1 MSAELLSPAGD
12 FDSALAAFRA
22 GADAVYCSLAEFSA
36 RAFAKNFSREELKN
50 LVRYA
55 RAEGKKVYVA
65 FNTVIDEGDL
75 ERAVEQLSVI
85 ASCRPSAVIV
95 QDLGIAR
102 IARKHFPSLELHA
115 STQLVAHNLEGV
127 LALGEL
133 GFKRVVLARELSIA
147 EISSIAKR
155 CGDIELECFI
165 HGALCYSISGL
176 CLFSAMEKNRSGN
189 RGKCAYCCRLAY
201 ESEEGGKPLA
211 FSMKDFRLGDDVKK
225 LVDAS
230 VASLKI
236 EGRMKSPLYVAAAT
250 SYYRAVLDSERI
262 KARAALENLETV
274 FSRRTTDLYFN
285 GPNSNVIDDTS
296 LGHLG
301 TYVGKLKRITKD
313 RDGRSWLRFHTLRAL
328 ERHDGLQIPAP
339 GGGKPLGFGI
349 TEMRTAISRS
359 NQFEVPA
366 DCDVEILLPDDERE
380 EFKPLRFVKAGA
392 SIYCSMSNEVKRLH
406 PIPGFRSADYPGFV
420 KTDFKIEISSNEI
433 LAIAEAEGVSASV
446 KIKGDFSK
454 AKNPE
459 RTYEAV
465 EKAFSKLGGTDYR
478 LGLLSVLDPD
488 RLFAPM
494 SFLNDLRRDIV
505 EELDYVREKARRV
518 TVDKALEDDQ
528 EAAAQSVNAHL
539 SKTLKIRMGQKIPA
553 GNWDEVIVSVSAA
566 VTPDELR
573 MAYPELSSLRISLP
587 VFTSETEYQKL
598 RVAVKRFVREGFY
611 KWEATDL
618 ATLKTLKSL
627 GVVDIT
633 ADWTL
638 YAFNSFALAE
648 LKSLGVTRF
657 VASPEN
663 GSENLMY
670 LAESGYPIEFLAQQ
684 STPLFISLTPPAA
697 LPSKESGFVSFK
709 SDSLWIT
716 TRRLPRVFNPPRG
729 TITRIDLSWS
739 KE

>member
-36 RAFAKNFSREELKN
+36 RAFAKNLSREELKN

-55 RAEGKKVYVA
+55 RTEGRKVYVA
-65 FNTVIDEGDL
+65 FNTLIDEGDF

-85 ASCRPSAVIV
+85 ASCGPSAVIV
-95 QDLGIAR
+95 QDIGIAR

-201 ESEEGGKPLA
+201 ESGDGGKSLA
-211 FSMKDFRLGDDVKK
+211 FSMKDLRLGDDAKK

-250 SYYRAVLDSERI
+250 AYYRAVLDGDRA
-262 KARAALENLETV
+262 KARTALENLETV

-285 GPNSNVIDDTS
+285 GPNSDVIDDTS

-301 TYVGKLKRITKD
+301 AHVGRLKRITKD

-380 EFKPLRFVKAGA
+380 EFKPLRSVKAGA
-392 SIYCSMSNEVKRLH
+392 SIYCSMSNEVKRLY
-406 PIPGFRSADYPGFV
+406 PIPGFRPADYSGFV
-420 KTDFKIEISSNEI
+420 ETDFKIKISPREISV
-433 LAIAEAEGVSASV
+433 AADAEGVTAEV
-446 KIKGDFSK
+446 KIKGEFSK

-478 LGLLSVLDPD
+478 LGALSVVDPD

-505 EELDYVREKARRV
+505 EELDYLREKSRRAA
-518 TVDKALEDDQ
+518 VDAALEDNQHDAM
-528 EAAAQSVNAHL
+528 EVGKPNL
-539 SKTLKIRMGQKIPA
+539 SKTLKIRMGQKMPA
-553 GNWDEVIVSVSAA
+553 GEWDEVVISVGAS
-566 VTPDELR
+566 VTPDEVR
-573 MAYPELSSLRISLP
+573 TAYPDVPSPRIALP

-598 RVAVKRFVREGFY
+598 RVAVKRFVREGFD
-611 KWEATDL
+611 KWEASDL
-618 ATLKTLKSL
+618 ATLKTLRSL
-627 GVVDIT
+627 DVADIT

-638 YAFNSFALAE
+638 YAFNSSALAE

-663 GSENLMY
+663 GCENLTY
-670 LAESGYPIEFLAQQ
+670 LAESGYSIEFLAQQ
-684 STPLFISLTPPAA
+684 STPLFISLTPPSAS
-697 LPSKESGFVSFK
+697 PSKESGFISFK

-729 TITRIDLSWS
+729 AITRIDLSWS

>member
-36 RAFAKNFSREELKN
+36 RAFAKNLSREELKN

-95 QDLGIAR
+95 QDLGVAR

-201 ESEEGGKPLA
+201 ESEEGGKSLA
-211 FSMKDFRLGDDVKK
+211 YSMKDFRLGDDVKK

-250 SYYRAVLDSERI
+250 AYYRAVLDGDRP
-262 KARAALENLETV
+262 KARTALENLETV

-285 GPNSNVIDDTS
+285 GPNGDVIDDTS

-301 TYVGKLKRITKD
+301 AYVGKLKRVTKD

-380 EFKPLRFVKAGA
+380 EFKPLRSVKAGA

-406 PIPGFRSADYPGFV
+406 PISGFRPADYPGFV
-420 KTDFKIEISSNEI
+420 ETDFKIEISPQEI
-433 LAIAEAEGVSASV
+433 SVAADAEGVAAEV
-446 KIKGDFSK
+446 KIKGEFST

-478 LGLLSVLDPD
+478 LGALSVVDPD

-505 EELDYVREKARRV
+505 EELDYLREMARRAA
-518 TVDKALEDDQ
+518 VDAALEDDQ
-528 EAAAQSVNAHL
+528 LDAANFVRPHL
-539 SKTLKIRMGQKIPA
+539 SKTLKIRMGQKVPA
-553 GNWDEVIVSVSAA
+553 GEWDEVVISVGAS
-566 VTPDELR
+566 VTPDEVR
-573 MAYPELSSLRISLP
+573 ATYPDIPSPRIALP
-587 VFTSETEYQKL
+587 VFTPETEYQKL
-598 RVAVKRFVREGFY
+598 RVAVKRFVREGFD
-611 KWEATDL
+611 KWEASDL

-627 GVVDIT
+627 DVVDIT

-638 YAFNSFALAE
+638 YAFNSSALAE

-663 GSENLMY
+663 GSENLTY
-670 LAESGYPIEFLAQQ
+670 LAESGYPIEFLSQQ

-697 LPSKESGFVSFK
+697 LPSKESGFISYK
-709 SDSLWIT
+709 SGTLWIT
-716 TRRLPRVFNPPRG
+716 TRRMPCVFNPPRG
-729 TITRIDLSWS
+729 SMTRIDLSWS

>member
-36 RAFAKNFSREELKN
+36 RAFAKNLSREELKS

-55 RAEGKKVYVA
+55 RAEGKRVYVA

-85 ASCRPSAVIV
+85 DACRPSGVIV

-102 IARKHFPSLELHA
+102 IARKYFPSLELHA

-133 GFKRVVLARELSIA
+133 GFRRVVLARELSIA

-189 RGKCAYCCRLAY
+189 RGRCAYCCRLAY
-201 ESEEGGKPLA
+201 ESEDGGKSLA
-211 FSMKDFRLGDDVKK
+211 YSMKDFRLGDDVKK

-250 SYYRAVLDSERI
+250 AYYRAVLDGDRI

-285 GPNSNVIDDTS
+285 GSNSNVIDDTS

-328 ERHDGLQIPAP
+328 ERHDGLQIPSP

-359 NQFEVPA
+359 NRFEVPA
-366 DCDVEILLPDDERE
+366 DCDVEILLPDGERE
-380 EFKPLRFVKAGA
+380 EFKPLGSVKAGA

-406 PIPGFRSADYPGFV
+406 PIPGFRPADYPGFA
-420 KTDFKIEISSNEI
+420 KTDFKIEISPGEI
-433 LAIAEAEGVSASV
+433 SVTAEAEGVSAMV
-446 KIKGDFSK
+446 KTGGVFQE

-459 RTYEAV
+459 RTYGAV

-478 LGLLSVLDPD
+478 LGALSVVDPG

-494 SFLNDLRRDIV
+494 SVLNDLRRDIV
-505 EELDYVREKARRV
+505 EELDCLREKARRAS
-518 TVDKALEDDQ
+518 VDAALEDD
-528 EAAAQSVNAHL
+528 ERLAESPERPAP

-553 GNWDEVIVSVSAA
+553 GDWDEVVVAVGAEVSPEEVRA
-566 VTPDELR
+566 
-573 MAYPELSSLRISLP
+573 AYPGISAPRIALP

-598 RVAVKRFVREGFY
+598 RVAVKRFVREGFGR
-611 KWEATDL
+611 WEASDL

-627 GVVDIT
+627 GVADIT

-638 YAFNSFALAE
+638 YAFNSSALAE
-648 LKSLGVTRF
+648 LESLGVRRS

-663 GSENLMY
+663 GSGNLAY
-670 LAESGYPIEFLAQQ
+670 LAESGYPVEFLSQQ

-697 LPSKESGFVSFK
+697 LPSRESGLVSFK
-709 SDSLWIT
+709 IGSLWVT

-729 TITRIDLSWS
+729 SMVRTDLSWN

>member
-36 RAFAKNFSREELKN
+36 RAFAKNLSREELKN

-95 QDLGIAR
+95 QDLGVAR

-133 GFKRVVLARELSIA
+133 GFRRVVLARELSIA

-201 ESEEGGKPLA
+201 ESEEGGKSLA
-211 FSMKDFRLGDDVKK
+211 YSMKDYRLGDDVKK

-250 SYYRAVLDSERI
+250 AYYRAVLDGDRP
-262 KARAALENLETV
+262 KARTALENLETV

-285 GPNSNVIDDTS
+285 GPNGDVIDDTS

-301 TYVGKLKRITKD
+301 AYVGKLKRVTKD

-339 GGGKPLGFGI
+339 GGGKSLGFGI

-380 EFKPLRFVKAGA
+380 EFKPLRSVKAGA

-406 PIPGFRSADYPGFV
+406 PIPGFRPADYPGFV
-420 KTDFKIEISSNEI
+420 ETDLKIEISPQEI
-433 LAIAEAEGVSASV
+433 SVAADAEGVSAKV
-446 KIKGDFSK
+446 KIKGEFSK
-454 AKNPE
+454 AKNPA

-478 LGLLSVLDPD
+478 LGALSVVDPD
-488 RLFAPM
+488 RLFAPI
-494 SFLNDLRRDIV
+494 SFLNDLRRDVV
-505 EELDYVREKARRV
+505 EELDYLREKARRAA
-518 TVDKALEDDQ
+518 VDAALEDDQ
-528 EAAAQSVNAHL
+528 IDVANLGRSHL
-539 SKTLKIRMGQKIPA
+539 SKTLKIRMGQKVPA
-553 GNWDEVIVSVSAA
+553 GEWDEVVISVGAS

-573 MAYPELSSLRISLP
+573 TTYPDVPSPRIALP
-587 VFTSETEYQKL
+587 VFTPETEYQKL
-598 RVAVKRFVREGFY
+598 RVAVKRFVREGFD
-611 KWEATDL
+611 KWEASDL

-627 GVVDIT
+627 DVVDIT

-638 YAFNSFALAE
+638 YAFNSSALAE

-663 GSENLMY
+663 GSENLTY
-670 LAESGYPIEFLAQQ
+670 LAESGYPIEFLSQQ

-697 LPSKESGFVSFK
+697 LPSKESGFISFK
-709 SDSLWIT
+709 SGSLWIT
-716 TRRLPRVFNPPRG
+716 TRRLLRVFNPPRG
-729 TITRIDLSWS
+729 AVTRIDLSWS

>member
-50 LVRYA
+50 LVRCA

-201 ESEEGGKPLA
+201 ESEEGGKSLA
-211 FSMKDFRLGDDVKK
+211 YSMKDFRLGDDVKK

-250 SYYRAVLDSERI
+250 AYYRAVLDGDRP
-262 KARAALENLETV
+262 KARTALENLETV

-285 GPNSNVIDDTS
+285 GPNGDVIDDTS

-301 TYVGKLKRITKD
+301 AYVGKLKRVTKD

-380 EFKPLRFVKAGA
+380 EFKPLISVKAGA

-406 PIPGFRSADYPGFV
+406 PIPGFRPADYPGFV
-420 KTDFKIEISSNEI
+420 ETDFKIEISPQEI
-433 LAIAEAEGVSASV
+433 SVVADAEGVAAEV
-446 KIKGDFSK
+446 KIKGEFSK

-478 LGLLSVLDPD
+478 LGALSVVDPD

-505 EELDYVREKARRV
+505 EELDYLREKARRAA
-518 TVDKALEDDQ
+518 VDAALEDDQ
-528 EAAAQSVNAHL
+528 IDAANLGRSHL
-539 SKTLKIRMGQKIPA
+539 SKTLKIRMGQKVPA
-553 GNWDEVIVSVSAA
+553 GEWDEVIISVGAS
-566 VTPDELR
+566 VTPDEVR
-573 MAYPELSSLRISLP
+573 TAYPDVPSPRIALP

-598 RVAVKRFVREGFY
+598 RVAVKRFVREGFD
-611 KWEATDL
+611 KWEASDL

-627 GVVDIT
+627 DVVDIT

-638 YAFNSFALAE
+638 YAFNSSALAE

-663 GSENLMY
+663 GSENLTY
-670 LAESGYPIEFLAQQ
+670 LAESGYPIEFLSQQ

-697 LPSKESGFVSFK
+697 LPSKESGFISYK
-709 SDSLWIT
+709 SGTLWIT

-729 TITRIDLSWS
+729 TINRIDLSWS

>member
-22 GADAVYCSLAEFSA
+22 GTDAVYCSLAEFSA
-36 RAFAKNFSREELKN
+36 RAFAKNLSREELKS

-55 RAEGKKVYVA
+55 RAEGKRVYVA

-102 IARKHFPSLELHA
+102 IARKYFPSLELHA

-133 GFKRVVLARELSIA
+133 GFRRVVLARELSIA

-201 ESEEGGKPLA
+201 ESEDGGKPLA

-250 SYYRAVLDSERI
+250 SYYRAVLDGDRI
-262 KARAALENLETV
+262 KARAALDNLETV

-446 KIKGDFSK
+446 KIQGDFSK

-528 EAAAQSVNAHL
+528 EAAAQSVNAQL

-663 GSENLMY
+663 GSEN
-670 LAESGYPIEFLAQQ
+670 QD
-684 STPLFISLTPPAA
+684 
-697 LPSKESGFVSFK
+697 VS
-709 SDSLWIT
+709 
-716 TRRLPRVFNPPRG
+716 RRL
-729 TITRIDLSWS
+729 
-739 KE
+739 

>member
-36 RAFAKNFSREELKN
+36 RAFAKNLSREELKS

-85 ASCRPSAVIV
+85 DACRPSGVIV

-102 IARKHFPSLELHA
+102 IARKYFPSLELHA

-133 GFKRVVLARELSIA
+133 GFRRVVLARELSIA

-201 ESEEGGKPLA
+201 ESEDGGKPLA

-250 SYYRAVLDSERI
+250 AYYRAVLDGDGSR
-262 KARAALENLETV
+262 ARTALENLETV

-285 GPNSNVIDDTS
+285 GPNGDVVDGTS

-301 TYVGKLKRITKD
+301 AHVGKLKRITKD

-328 ERHDGLQIPAP
+328 ERHDGLQIPSP

-359 NQFEVPA
+359 NRFEVPA
-366 DCDVEILLPDDERE
+366 DCDVEILLPDGERE
-380 EFKPLRFVKAGA
+380 EFKPLGSVKAGA

-406 PIPGFRSADYPGFV
+406 PIPGFRPADYPGFA
-420 KTDFKIEISSNEI
+420 KTDFKIEISPGEI
-433 LAIAEAEGVSASV
+433 SVTAEAEGVSATV
-446 KIKGDFSK
+446 KTGGVFRE

-459 RTYEAV
+459 RTYGAV

-478 LGLLSVLDPD
+478 LGALSVVDPG

-494 SFLNDLRRDIV
+494 SVLNDLRRDIV
-505 EELDYVREKARRV
+505 EELDCLREKARRAS
-518 TVDKALEDDQ
+518 VDAALEDD
-528 EAAAQSVNAHL
+528 ERLAESPERPAP

-553 GNWDEVIVSVSAA
+553 GDWDEVVVAVGAEVSPEEVRATYPGISA
-566 VTPDELR
+566 P
-573 MAYPELSSLRISLP
+573 RIALP

-598 RVAVKRFVREGFY
+598 RVAVKRFVRDGFGR
-611 KWEATDL
+611 WEASDL

-627 GVVDIT
+627 GVADIT

-638 YAFNSFALAE
+638 YAFNSSALAE
-648 LKSLGVTRF
+648 LESLGVRRS

-663 GSENLMY
+663 GSGNLAY
-670 LAESGYPIEFLAQQ
+670 LAESGYPVEFLSQQ

-697 LPSKESGFVSFK
+697 LPSRESGLVSFK
-709 SDSLWIT
+709 IGSLWVT

-729 TITRIDLSWS
+729 STVRTDLSWN

>member
-36 RAFAKNFSREELKN
+36 RAFAKNLSREELKN

-102 IARKHFPSLELHA
+102 IARKFFPSLELHA

-133 GFKRVVLARELSIA
+133 GFRRVVLARELSIA

-211 FSMKDFRLGDDVKK
+211 FSMKDFRLGDDAKK

-250 SYYRAVLDSERI
+250 AYYRAVLDGDRP
-262 KARAALENLETV
+262 KARTALENLETV

-285 GPNSNVIDDTS
+285 GPNGDVIDDTS

-301 TYVGKLKRITKD
+301 AYIGKLKRITKD

-349 TEMRTAISRS
+349 TEMRTAISRG
-359 NQFEVPA
+359 NRFEVPA
-366 DCDVEILLPDDERE
+366 DCDVEILLPDEERE
-380 EFKPLRFVKAGA
+380 EFKPLRSVRAGA
-392 SIYCSMSNEVKRLH
+392 GIYCSMSNEVKRIH
-406 PIPGFRSADYPGFV
+406 PIPGFRPADYPGFV
-420 KTDFKIEISSNEI
+420 KTDFKIEISPEEI
-433 LAIAEAEGVSASV
+433 SVTADAEGAVAETR
-446 KIKGDFSK
+446 IKGEFSA

-459 RTYEAV
+459 RTYGAV

-478 LGLLSVLDPD
+478 LGSLSVVDPD

-505 EELDYVREKARRV
+505 EELDRLREKARLAA
-518 TVDKALEDDQ
+518 VDAALEDDRQ
-528 EAAAQSVNAHL
+528 DAAEAGKPHL
-539 SKTLKIRMGQKIPA
+539 SKTLKIRMGQKVPA
-553 GNWDEVIVSVSAA
+553 GEWDEVVISVGAS
-566 VTPDELR
+566 VTPDEVR
-573 MAYPELSSLRISLP
+573 AAYPEISSPRMALP

-598 RVAVKRFVREGFY
+598 RVAVKRFVREGFDR
-611 KWEATDL
+611 WEASDL

-638 YAFNSFALAE
+638 YAFNSSALAQ
-648 LKSLGVTRF
+648 LKSLGVKRF

-663 GSENLMY
+663 SNENLAY
-670 LAESGYPIEFLAQQ
+670 LAESGYHVEFLAQQ
-684 STPLFISLTPPAA
+684 STPLFISLTRPAA
-697 LPSKESGFVSFK
+697 SPAKESGFVSFK
-709 SDSLWIT
+709 SGSLWIT
-716 TRRLPRVFNPPRG
+716 TRRSPRLFNPPRG
-729 TITRIDLSWS
+729 SANRTDLSWS

>member
-446 KIKGDFSK
+446 KIQGDFSK

-528 EAAAQSVNAHL
+528 EAAAQSVNAQL

>member
-1 MSAELLSPAGD
+1 MSVELLSPAGD

-36 RAFAKNFSREELKN
+36 RAFAKNLSRDELKN
-50 LVRYA
+50 LIRYA
-55 RAEGKKVYVA
+55 RAENKKVYVA

-85 ASCRPSAVIV
+85 ASCQPSAVIV

-102 IARKHFPSLELHA
+102 IAREFFPSLELHA

-147 EISSIAKR
+147 EITSISKR

-189 RGKCAYCCRLAY
+189 RGKCAYCCRLPY
-201 ESEEGGKPLA
+201 ESENGGKSLA

-250 SYYRAVLDSERI
+250 AYYRAILDGDKS
-262 KARAALENLETV
+262 AANVALKNLETV
-274 FSRRTTDLYFN
+274 YSRRTTDLYFN
-285 GPNSNVIDDTS
+285 GANSDVIDETS

-301 TYVGKLKRITKD
+301 TFVGKLKRVTKD
-313 RDGRSWLRFHTLRAL
+313 RDGRSWLRFHTMRAL

-339 GGGKPLGFGI
+339 QGGKPLGFGI

-380 EFKPLRFVKAGA
+380 EFKPLKYVKAGTN
-392 SIYCSMSNEVKRLH
+392 IYCSMSNEVKRLY
-406 PIPGFRSADYPGFV
+406 PVPSFRPADYCGYA
-420 KTDFKIEISSNEI
+420 KTDFKVELTPKLITVT
-433 LAIAEAEGVSASV
+433 AEVDGVSAKASV
-446 KIKGDFSK
+446 EGEFTQ

-459 RTYEAV
+459 RTYEAI
-465 EKAFSKLGGTDYR
+465 EKAFFKLGGTDYS
-478 LGLLSVLDPD
+478 LGSLSVIDSD

-494 SFLNDLRRDIV
+494 SFLNDLRRDII
-505 EELDYVREKARRV
+505 EELDYLRDKARRD
-518 TVDKALEDDQ
+518 TVDAALDATEGFFEESNQ
-528 EAAAQSVNAHL
+528 KL
-539 SKTLKIRMGQKIPA
+539 PKKTLKIRFGQKVPS
-553 GNWDEVIVSVSAA
+553 GNWDEIIITVSE
-566 VTPDELR
+566 ELTSEDIR
-573 MAYPELSSLRISLP
+573 NTYPLISSPRLSVP
-587 VFTSETEYQKL
+587 VFTSEINYQKL
-598 RVAVKRFVREGFY
+598 RVAIKRFTREGY
-611 KWEATDL
+611 LKWEAVDL

-627 GVVDIT
+627 DISDIT
-633 ADWTL
+633 ADWSL
-638 YAFNSFALAE
+638 YAFNSSSLAE
-648 LKSLGVTRF
+648 LTNLGVKRF

-663 GSENLMY
+663 GSENLLY
-670 LAESGYPIEFLAQQ
+670 LSESGYPVEFLAQQ
-684 STPLFISLTPPAA
+684 STPLFISLTPPAQ
-697 LPSKESGFVSFK
+697 LPSKESSLVSFK
-709 SDSLWIT
+709 ANSLWVT
-716 TRRLPRVFNPPRG
+716 TRRLPRVFNPPRDVA
-729 TITRIDLSWS
+729 TRIDLSWS
-739 KE
+739 QE

>member
-12 FDSALAAFRA
+12 FDSALSAFRA
-22 GADAVYCSLAEFSA
+22 GADAIYCSLAEFSA

-95 QDLGIAR
+95 QDIGIAR

-147 EISSIAKR
+147 EILSISKR

-189 RGKCAYCCRLAY
+189 RGKCAYCCRFAY
-201 ESEEGGKPLA
+201 ESEDGGKPLA
-211 FSMKDFRLGDDVKK
+211 FSMKDFCLGDDVKK

-250 SYYRAVLDSERI
+250 SYYRAVLDGDRT

-301 TYVGKLKRITKD
+301 AYVGKLKRITKD

-328 ERHDGLQIPAP
+328 ERHDGLQIPSP

-359 NQFEVPA
+359 NRFEVPA
-366 DCDVEILLPDDERE
+366 DCDVEILLPDGERE
-380 EFKPLRFVKAGA
+380 EFKPLGSVKAGA

-406 PIPGFRSADYPGFV
+406 PIPGFRPADYPGFV
-420 KTDFKIEISSNEI
+420 KTDFKIEISPGEI
-433 LAIAEAEGVSASV
+433 SVTAEAEGVSATV
-446 KIKGDFSK
+446 KTGGVFQE

-459 RTYEAV
+459 RTYGAV

-478 LGLLSVLDPD
+478 LGALSVVDPG

-494 SFLNDLRRDIV
+494 SILNDLRRDIV
-505 EELDYVREKARRV
+505 EELDCLREKARRAS
-518 TVDKALEDDQ
+518 VDAALEDD
-528 EAAAQSVNAHL
+528 ERLAESPERPAP

-553 GNWDEVIVSVSAA
+553 GDWDEVVVAVGAEVSPEEVRA
-566 VTPDELR
+566 
-573 MAYPELSSLRISLP
+573 AYPGISAPRIALP

-598 RVAVKRFVREGFY
+598 RVAVKRFVRDGFGR
-611 KWEATDL
+611 WEASDL

-627 GVVDIT
+627 GVADIT

-638 YAFNSFALAE
+638 YAFNSSALAE
-648 LKSLGVTRF
+648 LESLGVRRS

-663 GSENLMY
+663 GSGNLAY
-670 LAESGYPIEFLAQQ
+670 LAESGYPVEFLSQQ

-697 LPSKESGFVSFK
+697 LPSRESGLVSFK
-709 SDSLWIT
+709 IGSLWVT

-729 TITRIDLSWS
+729 SMVRTDLSWN

>member
-22 GADAVYCSLAEFSA
+22 GADAVYCALAEFSA
-36 RAFAKNFSREELKN
+36 RAFAKNLSREELKN

-133 GFKRVVLARELSIA
+133 GFRRVVLARELSVA

-155 CGDIELECFI
+155 CGDIELECFV

-201 ESEEGGKPLA
+201 ESGDGGKSLA
-211 FSMKDFRLGDDVKK
+211 FSMKDLRLGDDAKK

-250 SYYRAVLDSERI
+250 AYYRAVLDGDRA
-262 KARAALENLETV
+262 KARTALENLETV

-285 GPNSNVIDDTS
+285 GPNGDVIDDTS

-301 TYVGKLKRITKD
+301 AHVGRLKRITKD

-392 SIYCSMSNEVKRLH
+392 DIYCSMSNEVKRLH

-420 KTDFKIEISSNEI
+420 KTDFEIAISSEEI
-433 LAIAEAEGVSASV
+433 AVKAEAEGVSASAA
-446 KIKGDFSK
+446 IKGVFSE

-459 RTYEAV
+459 RTYEAL
-465 EKAFSKLGGTDYR
+465 EKAFSKLGGTDYH
-478 LGLLSVLDPD
+478 LGSLRVTDPA
-488 RLFAPM
+488 RLFVPM

-505 EELDYVREKARRV
+505 EALDRVREKARRAA
-518 TVDKALEDDQ
+518 VDAALEDAGAIAG
-528 EAAAQSVNAHL
+528 ESGIPSP
-539 SKTLKIRMGQKIPA
+539 SKTLKIRLGQKIPS
-553 GNWDEVIVSVSAA
+553 GSWDEVVVAIG
-566 VTPDELR
+566 PDDSPDDVR
-573 MAYPELSSLRISLP
+573 NAYPGIPAPRIALP
-587 VFTSETEYQKL
+587 VFTPETDYQKL
-598 RVAVKRFVREGFY
+598 RVAAKRFVRGGFE

-618 ATLKTLKSL
+618 ATLKTLRSL
-627 GVVDIT
+627 GIADIT

-638 YAFNSFALAE
+638 YAFNSSSLAE
-648 LKSLGVTRF
+648 LNALGVRRF

-663 GSENLMY
+663 GAENLSY
-670 LAESGYPIEFLAQQ
+670 LAESGYPVEFLAQQ
-684 STPLFISLTPPAA
+684 STPLFVSLTPPAA
-697 LPSKESGFVSFK
+697 LPSRESGLVSFRRG
-709 SDSLWIT
+709 SLWVT
-716 TRRLPRVFNPPRG
+716 TRRIPRVFEPPRG
-729 TITRIDLSWS
+729 SAVRTDLSWS

>member
-201 ESEEGGKPLA
+201 ESESCGKPLA

-225 LVDAS
+225 LVDVS

-250 SYYRAVLDSERI
+250 AYYRAVLDGDRL
-262 KARAALENLETV
+262 KARTALENLETV

-285 GPNSNVIDDTS
+285 GTNSDVIDDTS

-406 PIPGFRSADYPGFV
+406 PVPGFRPADYPGFV
-420 KTDFKIEISSNEI
+420 KTDFKIEISPEEI
-433 LAIAEAEGVSASV
+433 SVAADAEGVSAEV
-446 KIKGDFSK
+446 KIKGEFSK

-465 EKAFSKLGGTDYR
+465 EKAFSKLGGTDYL
-478 LGLLSVLDPD
+478 LGALSVVDPD

-505 EELDYVREKARRV
+505 EELDYLREKARRAA
-518 TVDKALEDDQ
+518 VDAALEDDQ
-528 EAAAQSVNAHL
+528 HDAENFGKPHL
-539 SKTLKIRMGQKIPA
+539 SKTLKIRMGQKVPA
-553 GNWDEVIVSVSAA
+553 GEWDEIVISVGSS
-566 VTPDELR
+566 VTPDEVR
-573 MAYPELSSLRISLP
+573 TAYPDVPSPRIALP

-598 RVAVKRFVREGFY
+598 RVAVKRFVREGFD
-611 KWEATDL
+611 KWEASDL

-627 GVVDIT
+627 DVVDIT

-638 YAFNSFALAE
+638 YAFNSSALAE

-663 GSENLMY
+663 GSENLTY
-670 LAESGYPIEFLAQQ
+670 LAESGYPIEFLSQQ

-697 LPSKESGFVSFK
+697 LPSKESGFISYK
-709 SDSLWIT
+709 SGTLWIT
-716 TRRLPRVFNPPRG
+716 TRRMPRVFNPPRG
-729 TITRIDLSWS
+729 SMTRIDLSWS

>member
-55 RAEGKKVYVA
+55 RAEGKRVYVA

-95 QDLGIAR
+95 QDIGIAR
-102 IARKHFPSLELHA
+102 IARKYFPSLELHA

-147 EISSIAKR
+147 EILSIAKR

-201 ESEEGGKPLA
+201 ESEDGGKPLA

-250 SYYRAVLDSERI
+250 SYYRAVLDGDGSR
-262 KARAALENLETV
+262 ARTALENLETV

-328 ERHDGLQIPAP
+328 ERHDGLQIPSP

-359 NQFEVPA
+359 NRFEVPA
-366 DCDVEILLPDDERE
+366 DCDVEILLPDVERE
-380 EFKPLRFVKAGA
+380 EFKPLGSVKAGA

-406 PIPGFRSADYPGFV
+406 PIPGFRPADYPGFA
-420 KTDFKIEISSNEI
+420 KTDFKIEISPGEI
-433 LAIAEAEGVSASV
+433 SVMAEAEGVSATV
-446 KIKGDFSK
+446 KTGGVFKE

-459 RTYEAV
+459 RTYGAV

-478 LGLLSVLDPD
+478 LGALSVVDPG
-488 RLFAPM
+488 RLFVPM
-494 SFLNDLRRDIV
+494 SVLNDLRRDIV
-505 EELDYVREKARRV
+505 EELDCLREKARRAS
-518 TVDKALEDDQ
+518 VDAALEDD
-528 EAAAQSVNAHL
+528 ERLAESPERPAP

-553 GNWDEVIVSVSAA
+553 GDWDEVVVAVGAEVSPEEVRA
-566 VTPDELR
+566 
-573 MAYPELSSLRISLP
+573 AYPGISAPRIALP

-598 RVAVKRFVREGFY
+598 RVAVKRFVRDGFGR
-611 KWEATDL
+611 WEASDL

-627 GVVDIT
+627 GVADIT

-638 YAFNSFALAE
+638 YAFNSSALAE
-648 LKSLGVTRF
+648 LESLGVRRS

-663 GSENLMY
+663 GSGNLAY
-670 LAESGYPIEFLAQQ
+670 LAESGYPVEFLSQQ

-697 LPSKESGFVSFK
+697 LPSKESGLVSFK
-709 SDSLWIT
+709 IGSLWVT

-729 TITRIDLSWS
+729 STVRTDLSWN